1 MKVYTQ
7 KSSGAAVM
15 LPVANETSTANSGRS
30 TVMTYVAN
38 NRVVRFGRRNY
49 AALLILGAIFGYG
62 TAIAS
67 AQTDATAI
75 TTAVSTGFVG
85 VATLCVS
92 VGTFFGVY
100 RMVKKIK

>member
-30 TVMTYVAN
+30 IVMNYIVSS
-38 NRVVRFGRRNY
+38 RVVQFALRNC
-49 AALLILGAIFGYG
+49 AALMILLGIFVFG

-75 TTAVSTGFVG
+75 TSAVSTGFVG